1 MMMRTPN
8 FDRYTNQVAQM
19 RKARAARTDAKA
31 KAAQKP
37 SKQPKAKGLEAMQQ
51 PTALIKPDYTQVIT
65 ESLKLDGLLVI
76 TRQEL
81 AALVGF
87 PEKDRHALNS
97 CVKKIYAQGMSYTI
111 DGDVITFTNRDHK

>member
-1 MMMRTPN
+1 MMTRTPN
-8 FDRYTNQVAQM
+8 FDRYTNTVARM
-19 RKARAARTDAKA
+19 RQEEAEAAK
-31 KAAQKP
+31 KP
-37 SKQPKAKGLEAMQQ
+37 IQPNEQPKAKGLEAMQQ

-97 CVKKIYAQGMSYTI
+97 CVRKIYAHGIDYTI